1 MQECGFTFSVARFL
15 SSASR
20 FLRSAVLRRSFAAVH
35 ISSLARWN
43 TLMKLS
49 KLPPHIRYAYGLISV
64 PHIPTHLSSRILSV
78 PCSVLTTNP
87 PPIGPAFAQLQQLS
101 VSFETLPNFFGST
114 CLTSLSLT
122 HVPRIDTKLLRL
134 IASHFPSLLTLNIS
148 SIERLDYQC
157 CWDCLSESADL
168 VHFALIPNV
177 YPSVSA
183 LSVCA
188 VTHSRIRAHQLFSAP
203 LVRPCAHSPAFGTS
217 PSASICST
225 RTSSWSTATPTSVLI
240 MMAVARTQKTGKAPV
255 RSSPWRS
262 VRSVAMRPG
271 KCACWLARLRRG
283 TLFAPTFHRWTSS
296 NGAQSQTFVNREQ
309 V

>member
-1 MQECGFTFSVARFL
+1 M
-15 SSASR
+15 
-20 FLRSAVLRRSFAAVH
+20 
-35 ISSLARWN
+35 N
-43 TLMKLS
+43 LS
-49 KLPPHIRYAYGLISV
+49 KLSPHIRYAYYFISV
-64 PHIPTHLSSRILSV
+64 PHIPTHPRSRILSV
-78 PCSVLTTNP
+78 LSSVLPTNP

-101 VSFETLPNFFGST
+101 VSFKTLSLVTQTRRSSRIFHFFAST

-122 HVPRIDTKLLRL
+122 YVPRIDTKVLRL
-134 IASHFPSLLTLNIS
+134 VAAHFPGLLTLNIS

-183 LSVCA
+183 LSVGA
-188 VTHSRIRAHQLFSAP
+188 VTDLRIRAHEVFSAP
-203 LVRPCAHSPAFGTS
+203 LVRPCAHSLAFGTS

-271 KCACWLARLRRG
+271 KCACWLARSRRG
-283 TLFAPTFHRWTSS
+283 TLFAPTFHHWTSS
-296 NGAQSQTFVNREQ
+296 NGAQSRTFVNREQ